1 MKHIWFYSNKWNN
14 NRNELNEDSCAGSI
28 RRSGNVFLARW
39 VIDCCGAGRL
49 WVELLFGVLRFHT
62 GGVQSLIRTLKGGFL
77 TDSTPYLTP
86 SSCIYNKLALFGKLF
101 FSEWEKL
108 WKKNIY
114 DVHTQNTPPA
124 PHPYQ
129 IKWCKS
135 CKMVLQNVFIMWMK
149 NVFCFKTSQCVC
161 LFIIFS
167 SASKLNAIVLFHAS
181 LFLNI

>member
-1 MKHIWFYSNKWNN
+1 MSDWLLRCWKALSRAAVWCIEVPHW
-14 NRNELNEDSCAGSI
+14 
-28 RRSGNVFLARW
+28 RSPKSDTDVK
-39 VIDCCGAGRL
+39 
-49 WVELLFGVLRFHT
+49 
-62 GGVQSLIRTLKGGFL
+62 GGVFWQTLPRTSLLLHVFITNWLCL
-77 TDSTPYLTP
+77 D
-86 SSCIYNKLALFGKLF
+86 